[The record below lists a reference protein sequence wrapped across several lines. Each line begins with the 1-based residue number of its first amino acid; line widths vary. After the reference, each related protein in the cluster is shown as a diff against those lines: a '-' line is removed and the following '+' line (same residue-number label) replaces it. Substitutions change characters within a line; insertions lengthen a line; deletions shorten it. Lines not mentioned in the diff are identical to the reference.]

1 MLVDFIDGDLSGDL
15 VSVYDGLTDGLLD
28 LYAETDIVYVVISEI
43 FGVILAVPVPVGVRV
58 LDGVSVPVG
67 LSLGSGGGSGVDW
80 PPPIFSK
87 VSYKNCFALTL
98 IMQAHQMDEDQQRA
112 VDLAV
117 TGKSFFLTGAGG
129 TGKSYVTRSIVNAL
143 NKEGKDVALTA
154 MTGCAALLLGKG
166 AKTLHSW
173 AGIGLGKESA
183 DIIVSKIKKSFKSK
197 KNWLSMDCLIIDE
210 VSMMT
215 PDLLDKL
222 DLIGR
227 GVRKNMNKRPFGGLQ
242 VILVGDMYQL
252 PPVVTGKDD
261 QENRFVFE
269 ADVWKTVI
277 LDYVILKTVHRQS
290 DPVFLKILEEA
301 RQGKLSQESIAIL
314 ETKRNNSWKKLEI
327 KPTLLFTRRADVEQI
342 NMTQLKKC
350 QGPDI
355 TFKAKTVYSPAAFA
369 VNTATEQDKV
379 WALEKMDKNGGYVPE
394 LTLRVGA
401 QVMLLTNK
409 DVEHGLVNGSRGV
422 IERFCDGLDPLP
434 MVKFKNGE
442 VIIIERASWA
452 SEDLEGFNRE
462 QIPLRLAYA
471 VTIHKAQGAT
481 LDCALIDIGD
491 NTFEYGQAYV
501 ALSRVKSLDCLYIW
515 DLAPNAFMVH
525 PKVKNFFAELA
536 HLPASTSAQTIERST
551 ALTDSNEPIN
561 DDPCIDPE

>member
-1 MLVDFIDGDLSGDL
+1 MV
-15 VSVYDGLTDGLLD
+15 
-28 LYAETDIVYVVISEI
+28 
-43 FGVILAVPVPVGVRV
+43 
-58 LDGVSVPVG
+58 
-67 LSLGSGGGSGVDW
+67 
-80 PPPIFSK
+80 
-87 VSYKNCFALTL
+87 
-98 IMQAHQMDEDQQRA
+98 HQMDEDQKRA
-112 VDLAV
+112 VDLAL

-129 TGKSYVTRSIVNAL
+129 TGKSYVIRSIVEAL

-154 MTGCAALLLGKG
+154 MTGCAALLLGRG

-183 DIIVSKIKKSFKSK
+183 DIIVSKIKKSFKAK

-210 VSMMT
+210 ISMMT

-242 VILVGDMYQL
+242 IILVGDMYQL
-252 PPVVTGKDD
+252 PPVNKE
-261 QENRFVFE
+261 QENMFVFE
-269 ADVWKTVI
+269 AEIWKSFI
-277 LDYVILKTVHRQS
+277 QDYVILKTVHRQS

-301 RQGKLSQESIAIL
+301 RKGKLSQESIDIL
-314 ETKRNNSWKKLEI
+314 QTRRNNEWKKLEI

-350 QGPDI
+350 EGPDI
-355 TFKAKTVYSPAAFA
+355 IFKAKTVYSPAAFA
-369 VNTATEQDKV
+369 VRASDQEKA
-379 WALEKMDKNGGYVPE
+379 WALEKMDKNGSYVPE

-401 QVMLLTNK
+401 QVMLLTNM

-422 IERFCDGLDPLP
+422 IERFCDGPEPLP

-442 VIIIERASWA
+442 VIIIEPASWA

-501 ALSRVKSLDCLYIW
+501 ALSRVKSLDSLYIW
-515 DLAPNAFMVH
+515 DLAPSAFMVH
-525 PKVKNFFAELA
+525 PKVKDFFI
-536 HLPASTSAQTIERST
+536 HLPASTSAQTIVRST
-551 ALTDSNEPIN
+551 AFTDSNEAIN
-561 DDPCIDPE
+561 DDPCIEPE

>member
-1 MLVDFIDGDLSGDL
+1 
-15 VSVYDGLTDGLLD
+15 
-28 LYAETDIVYVVISEI
+28 
-43 FGVILAVPVPVGVRV
+43 
-58 LDGVSVPVG
+58 
-67 LSLGSGGGSGVDW
+67 
-80 PPPIFSK
+80 
-87 VSYKNCFALTL
+87 
-98 IMQAHQMDEDQQRA
+98 MDEDQKRA
-112 VDLAV
+112 VYFAV

-129 TGKSYVTRSIVNAL
+129 TGKSYVIRSIVDAL
-143 NKEGKDVALTA
+143 NREGKDVALTA

-183 DIIVSKIKKSFKSK
+183 DIIVSKIKKSFKAK

-210 VSMMT
+210 ISMMT

-227 GVRKNMNKRPFGGLQ
+227 GIRKNMNKRPFGGLQ

-252 PPVVTGKDD
+252 PPVVMAKE
-261 QENRFVFE
+261 QENMFVFE
-269 ADVWKTVI
+269 AEVWKTVI
-277 LDYVILKTVHRQS
+277 QDHVILKTVHRQS

-301 RQGKLSQESIAIL
+301 RAGKLSQESIGIL
-314 ETKRNNSWKKLEI
+314 ETRRNNEWKKLEI

-369 VNTATEQDKV
+369 VHASEQDKLY
-379 WALEKMDKNGGYVPE
+379 ATEKMDKNGAYVPE

-501 ALSRVKSLDCLYIW
+501 ALSRVKSLESLYIW
-515 DLAPNAFMVH
+515 DLAPHAFMVH
-525 PKVKNFFAELA
+525 PKVRDFFAELD
-536 HLPASTSAQTIERST
+536 HLPAITSAQTVGRST
-551 ALTDSNEPIN
+551 AITDLNEPTN
-561 DDPCIDPE
+561 DDPCTCIEPE

>member
-1 MLVDFIDGDLSGDL
+1 
-15 VSVYDGLTDGLLD
+15 
-28 LYAETDIVYVVISEI
+28 
-43 FGVILAVPVPVGVRV
+43 
-58 LDGVSVPVG
+58 
-67 LSLGSGGGSGVDW
+67 
-80 PPPIFSK
+80 
-87 VSYKNCFALTL
+87 
-98 IMQAHQMDEDQQRA
+98 MDDDQKRA
-112 VDLAV
+112 VYFAV

-129 TGKSYVTRSIVNAL
+129 TGKSYVIRSIVEAL
-143 NKEGKDVALTA
+143 NREGKDVALTA

-183 DIIVSKIKKSFKSK
+183 DIIVSKIKKSFKAK

-252 PPVVTGKDD
+252 PPVNKE
-261 QENRFVFE
+261 QENMFVFE
-269 ADVWKTVI
+269 AEVWKTVI
-277 LDYVILKTVHRQS
+277 QDYVILNTVHRQS

-301 RQGKLSQESIAIL
+301 RAGKLSQESIAIL
-314 ETKRNNSWKKLEI
+314 ETRRNNSWKKLEI

-350 QGPDI
+350 EGSDV

-369 VNTATEQDKV
+369 VHASDQEKAWAT
-379 WALEKMDKNGGYVPE
+379 EKMDKNGAYVPE

-422 IERFCDGLDPLP
+422 IERFCDGPEPLP

-481 LDCALIDIGD
+481 LDCALIDIGG

-525 PKVKNFFAELA
+525 PKVKTFFAELN
-536 HLPASTSAQTIERST
+536 HLPASTSAQTAVRST
-551 ALTDSNEPIN
+551 AITDFNEPIN

>member
-1 MLVDFIDGDLSGDL
+1 
-15 VSVYDGLTDGLLD
+15 
-28 LYAETDIVYVVISEI
+28 
-43 FGVILAVPVPVGVRV
+43 
-58 LDGVSVPVG
+58 
-67 LSLGSGGGSGVDW
+67 
-80 PPPIFSK
+80 
-87 VSYKNCFALTL
+87 
-98 IMQAHQMDEDQQRA
+98 MDEDQKKA
-112 VDLAV
+112 VYYAV
-117 TGKSFFLTGAGG
+117 MGKSFFLTGAGG
-129 TGKSYVTRSIVNAL
+129 TGKSYVIRSIVDAL
-143 NKEGKDVALTA
+143 HREGKDVALTA

-183 DIIVSKIKKSFKSK
+183 EIIVSKIKKSFKAK

-210 VSMMT
+210 ISMMT

-252 PPVVTGKDD
+252 PPVNKE
-261 QENRFVFE
+261 QENMFVFE
-269 ADVWKTVI
+269 SEVWKTVI
-277 LDYVILKTVHRQS
+277 QDYVILKTVHRQS

-301 RQGKLSQESIAIL
+301 RGGKLSQESIAIL

-350 QGPDI
+350 EGPDVI
-355 TFKAKTVYSPAAFA
+355 FKAKTVYTPAAFA
-369 VNTATEQDKV
+369 THASEQDKA
-379 WALEKMDKNGGYVPE
+379 WALEKMDKNGAYVPE

-515 DLAPNAFMVH
+515 DLAPSAFMVH
-525 PKVKNFFAELA
+525 PKVKEFFN
-536 HLPASTSAQTIERST
+536 HLPASMSAQTIVRST
-551 ALTDSNEPIN
+551 ALTDSNDPIN
-561 DDPCIDPE
+561 DDPCIEPE